1 MMNEWQQF
9 VWLCERAAQFILFPP
24 VLICATVFGII
35 AACASFKQRP
45 LETQLWRRSYWL
57 VFTQLLFYPAIIG
70 MAVRGPSQQ
79 ASPLASLFSNIL
91 FLTSLGLAM
100 FWIWRMKGLRLL
112 AISLVGLQQLLL
124 LGALLMAGMA
134 ISGDWL

>member
-1 MMNEWQQF
+1 MNQWQQF
-9 VWLCERAAQFILFPP
+9 VWLCERAAQFIVFPP
-24 VLICATVFGII
+24 FLICSTVFGII
-35 AACASFKQRP
+35 GVCAAYKRRP

-79 ASPLASLFSNIL
+79 ASLVASLFSNIL
-91 FLTSLGLAM
+91 FLTSLSLAG

-124 LGALLMAGMA
+124 LGAFLMAGMV
-134 ISGDWL
+134 ISGDWI